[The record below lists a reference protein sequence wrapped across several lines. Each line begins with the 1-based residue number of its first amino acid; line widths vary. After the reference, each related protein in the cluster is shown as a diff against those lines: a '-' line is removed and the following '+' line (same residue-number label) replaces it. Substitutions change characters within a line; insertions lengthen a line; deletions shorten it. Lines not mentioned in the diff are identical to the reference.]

1 MCVRERENEKGE
13 RRREKGERKERERE
27 RNLFVNECVDVARA
41 ECVDVSGVD
50 VSSVDVASGVV

>member
-1 MCVRERENEKGE
+1 
-13 RRREKGERKERERE
+13 
-27 RNLFVNECVDVARA
+27 VNECVDVARA

>member
-1 MCVRERENEKGE
+1 MRKERD
-13 RRREKGERKERERE
+13 RREKGERKERERE

-41 ECVDVSGVD
+41 ECVDVCGVDVSGVD